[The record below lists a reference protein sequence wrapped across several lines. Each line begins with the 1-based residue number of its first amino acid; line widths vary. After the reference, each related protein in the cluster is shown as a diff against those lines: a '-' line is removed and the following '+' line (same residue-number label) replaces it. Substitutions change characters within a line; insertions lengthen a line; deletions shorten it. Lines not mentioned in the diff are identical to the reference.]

1 MTPEQALAREAI
13 RHTMSIYN
21 TEGDRGRLEGLASA
35 FLEDGV
41 LETGSGTFRGRAA
54 IVEGLGTGIAK
65 RAGDPERG
73 VGFVRHNLTTSR
85 IEFVSDSE
93 ARCWTY
99 FIVYTRFGPDHMGT
113 YVDRFSKSGERWLIA
128 NRRVK
133 LHWNNPASTYHDG

>member
-1 MTPEQALAREAI
+1 MTPEQATAREAI

-35 FLEDGV
+35 FFEDGV
-41 LETGSGTFRGRAA
+41 LETPTGTHRGRAA
-54 IVEGLGTGIAK
+54 IVEGLSGGVLR
-65 RAGDPERG
+65 RARDPKGG

-85 IEFVSDSE
+85 IEFDSDTE

-99 FIVYTRFGPDHMGT
+99 FIVFTKFGPDHMGT
-113 YVDRFSKSGERWLIA
+113 YIDHFRKSGDRWLIA

-133 LHWNNPASTYHDG
+133 LHWNNPESTFHGD

>member
-1 MTPEQALAREAI
+1 MTPEQATAREAI

-35 FLEDGV
+35 FFEDGV
-41 LETGSGTFRGRAA
+41 LETPTGTHRGRAA
-54 IVEGLGTGIAK
+54 IVDGLSGGVLR
-65 RAGDPERG
+65 RARDPKGG

-85 IEFVSDSE
+85 IEFDSDTE

-99 FIVYTRFGPDHMGT
+99 FIVFTKFGPDHMGT
-113 YVDRFSKSGERWLIA
+113 YIDHFRKSGDRWLIA

-133 LHWNNPASTYHDG
+133 LHWNNPESTFHGD

>member
-1 MTPEQALAREAI
+1 MTPEQATAREAI

-35 FLEDGV
+35 FFEDGV
-41 LETGSGTFRGRAA
+41 LETPTGTHRGRAA
-54 IVEGLGTGIAK
+54 IVEGLSGGVLR
-65 RAGDPERG
+65 RARDPKGG

-85 IEFVSDSE
+85 IEFDSGTE

-99 FIVYTRFGPDHMGT
+99 FIVFTKFGPDHMGT
-113 YVDRFSKSGERWLIA
+113 YIDHFRKSGDRWLIA

-133 LHWNNPASTYHDG
+133 LHWNNPESTFHGD